1 MNAIAKDGVQELQ
14 PLLDVR
20 ASCDALGLASS
31 SFYYQPI
38 PADEQKQRG
47 GGIQPNALG
56 EAERTAILQ
65 RLDSDQFCDLSP
77 RQAHATLLDEGT
89 YLASPATFAR
99 VLKSQGQ
106 SADRRQQRQGVARV
120 VPMLCAVVPND
131 VWSWDTSPLATIVKK
146 EFFHLYVIMDIYSR
160 FALKWSVEPR
170 EDAKLAEQ
178 LFQRACEDSDV
189 DMTAVIAHS
198 DNGPIQRSNA
208 IADCYSELG
217 ITSSYSRPHV
227 SNDNP
232 YSESLFKTAKYMP
245 EYPQEFETIE
255 QARRWA
261 DGTFMHYNYE
271 HYHSGIGMLTPASVH
286 FGTHHEIIEQRQ
298 KTLDDFYNQ
307 HPERFRN
314 GKPNAKQPKPAWINK
329 PATTPTEP
337 EEKQLN

>member
-14 PLLDVR
+14 PLLDIR
-20 ASCDALGLASS
+20 SSCDALSLATS
-31 SFYYQPI
+31 SFYYRSI
-38 PADEQKQRG
+38 PADDQKQCG
-47 GGIQPNALG
+47 GGTQPNALD
-56 EAERTAILQ
+56 ETERAAILE
-65 RLDSDQFCDLSP
+65 RLNSDQFCDASP
-77 RQAHATLLDEGT
+77 RQAHAGLLDEGT
-89 YLASPATFAR
+89 YLASPSTFAR

-131 VWSWDTSPLATIVKK
+131 VWSWDTSPLATTIKRV
-146 EFFHLYVIMDIYSR
+146 FFHLYVIMDIYSR
-160 FALKWSVEPR
+160 FAVKWSVESR
-170 EDAKLAEQ
+170 EDSTLAYT
-178 LFQRACEDSDV
+178 LFQQACENTDAA
-189 DMTAVIAHS
+189 AVIAHS

-245 EYPQEFETIE
+245 EYPQAFENIE

-261 DGTFMHYNYE
+261 DETFTHYNYE

-298 KTLDDFYNQ
+298 QTLDDFHGK

-314 GKPNAKQPKPAWINK
+314 GKPVAQQPKPAWINK
-329 PATTPTEP
+329 PPSLSVET